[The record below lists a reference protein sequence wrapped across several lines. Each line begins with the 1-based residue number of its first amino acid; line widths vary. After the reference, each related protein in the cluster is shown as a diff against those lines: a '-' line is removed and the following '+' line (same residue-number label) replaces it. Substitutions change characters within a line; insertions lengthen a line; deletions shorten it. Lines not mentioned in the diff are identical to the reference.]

1 MAPAVAALRVA
12 DASSASAGTVA
23 NASAQTPIQAAS
35 RPMLL
40 VDMEIL
46 WRGGREGISD
56 AWRGKKLSGV
66 VRPGSCGRWPLHEN
80 GPRALPFEGGVDRA
94 PDRARAMPGA
104 RRDHCRLPRR
114 QGDPLAAIDVDLQ
127 RARNHEEQPVR
138 LRVLV
143 PAVLAPEHR
152 TAHSSEERRVGKEWV
167 STGRS
172 RGWTD

>member
-66 VRPGSCGRWPLHEN
+66 VRPGSR
-80 GPRALPFEGGVDRA
+80 
-94 PDRARAMPGA
+94 
-104 RRDHCRLPRR
+104 
-114 QGDPLAAIDVDLQ
+114 
-127 RARNHEEQPVR
+127 
-138 LRVLV
+138 
-143 PAVLAPEHR
+143 
-152 TAHSSEERRVGKEWV
+152 SEEHTSELQSLMRISYAVFCLKKKIQAIIARHIVYYF
-167 STGRS
+167 
-172 RGWTD
+172 DIFCN

>member
-1 MAPAVAALRVA
+1 MAPAGWARRVA

-40 VDMEIL
+40 VDMAIL

-80 GPRALPFEGGVDRA
+80 GTRALPFEGGVDRA
-94 PDRARAMPGA
+94 PYPPSALPVALRVHLLP
-104 RRDHCRLPRR
+104 PRR
-114 QGDPLAAIDVDLQ
+114 PGYPLAPL
-127 RARNHEEQPVR
+127 E
-138 LRVLV
+138 V
-143 PAVLAPEHR
+143 PPQ
-152 TAHSSEERRVGKEWV
+152 
-167 STGRS
+167 
-172 RGWTD
+172 

>member
-94 PDRARAMPGA
+94 PDRARAMHGS
-104 RRDHCRLPRR
+104 RRDHCRRPRDR
-114 QGDPLAAIDVDLQ
+114 GAQLAPTDVAHQ
-127 RARNHEEQPVR
+127 PPPNHQEQPVR
-138 LRVLV
+138 LRGLV
-143 PAVLAPEHR
+143 PAVLALR
-152 TAHSSEERRVGKEWV
+152 SEERGIRKECLG
-167 STGRS
+167 T
-172 RGWTD
+172 